1 MDIDFEVSSVECVFD
16 RLYKE
21 RLAQIDSKLEEVRGG
36 RAAEYLEP
44 LQQLQEQM
52 QIRTQVAGIVMCLIF
67 GTPKIINFPFGT
79 NEKLTTLG
87 VPILEHITVV

>member
-1 MDIDFEVSSVECVFD
+1 MNTC

-21 RLAQIDSKLEEVRGG
+21 RLAQIDSKLEEVRAG

-52 QIRTQVAGIVMCLIF
+52 QIRTQVAGNFYPSLMLPGDLLRRSILV
-67 GTPKIINFPFGT
+67 II
-79 NEKLTTLG
+79 LG
-87 VPILEHITVV
+87 